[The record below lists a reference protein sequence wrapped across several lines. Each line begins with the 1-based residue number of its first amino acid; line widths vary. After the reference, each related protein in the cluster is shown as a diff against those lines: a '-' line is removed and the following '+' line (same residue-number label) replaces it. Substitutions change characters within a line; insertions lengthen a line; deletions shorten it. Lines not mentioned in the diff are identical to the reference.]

1 MFALIVGID
10 IYKSNDVADLYGG
23 VSDARAIESYLTD
36 GLGVDKSRIR
46 MLLNEEATRQGIINA
61 LVALRDNDDIEHGEA
76 ILIYYCGHGRET
88 SVLNK
93 WATDGTEKRIMIQT
107 IIPQEGKEITNQTF
121 VWLIEDIMR
130 KRGDNTVC
138 PGEHIFAYTPSALRP
153 SSSITATPRGLAV
166 PRTFYSQPAV
176 QERKRRNLKAGVAS
190 SLIH

>member
-1 MFALIVGID
+1 MFALIIGID

-107 IIPQEGKEITNQTF
+107 IIPQEVDKRARRL
-121 VWLIEDIMR
+121 LI
-130 KRGDNTVC
+130 K
-138 PGEHIFAYTPSALRP
+138 PLF
-153 SSSITATPRGLAV
+153 GLS
-166 PRTFYSQPAV
+166 RTSCGNGVTTLYV
-176 QERKRRNLKAGVAS
+176 QENIS
-190 SLIH
+190 SRIFLVTSFP